1 MVVAISSL
9 VPENVNVEG
18 PGGSRQRFLR
28 NKLLVA
34 NGAPDEMP
42 FAILPFAFG
51 GRIIDPSLGDLL
63 LALKRSAYVARLRV
77 DVGSAESRQTGSIV
91 NHAVCKLN
99 DFRSIAPTT
108 AMGVNHPWSETKSTF
123 TRS

>member
-51 GRIIDPSLGDLL
+51 GRVIDPSLGDLL
-63 LALKRSAYVARLRV
+63 FAPYGGAYPTGLRV
-77 DVGSAESRQTGSIV
+77 DVGSAESRQTGSLV
-91 NHAVCKLN
+91 NHSVCKLN
-99 DFRSIAPTT
+99 DFRRIAPTT
-108 AMGVNHPWSETKSTF
+108 AMGVNHPWPETKSTF